1 VIAEYVR
8 TYLEERKRLSAKAN
22 AKRAHL
28 ETRLGELNR
37 EIDRLVD
44 AIAKG
49 QGDPAVL
56 GPRSTVLN
64 EERKQIATESKVE
77 PATKEILALHP
88 AILASYERQLATLQD
103 ALSKGIN
110 AGDSDAAEAIRD
122 LVETVTVF
130 RDPAR
135 PGGIVVEIAGRLNAL
150 LGENAYPNKVRG
162 VWGKVVA
169 GERFTR
175 YPRYCRTAVHLSPDR
190 PGGLGARPDRALRQ
204 AFVAG

>member
-1 VIAEYVR
+1 M
-8 TYLEERKRLSAKAN
+8 
-22 AKRAHL
+22 
-28 ETRLGELNR
+28 
-37 EIDRLVD
+37 
-44 AIAKG
+44 
-49 QGDPAVL
+49 L

-64 EERKQIATESKVE
+64 EERKQIATELKVE

-169 GERFTR
+169 GERFIRSPPSISAFSPSAAPLAEATR
-175 YPRYCRTAVHLSPDR
+175 
-190 PGGLGARPDRALRQ
+190 
-204 AFVAG
+204 